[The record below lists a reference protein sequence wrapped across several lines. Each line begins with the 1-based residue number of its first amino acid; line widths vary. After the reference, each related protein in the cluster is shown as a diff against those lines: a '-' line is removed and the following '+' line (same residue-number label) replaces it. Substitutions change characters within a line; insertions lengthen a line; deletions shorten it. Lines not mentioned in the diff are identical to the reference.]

1 MEMGEE
7 GGGEGVVVGSP
18 SSSWRGGGAGQGHSI
33 PFATLRTQA
42 LRKTKTD
49 KDTGMQGSG
58 IHKHSRSTWNR
69 ESTGARIIYAW
80 A

>member
-49 KDTGMQGSG
+49 KDTGMQAVTNTRAALAIGSQQEQG
-58 IHKHSRSTWNR
+58 
-69 ESTGARIIYAW
+69 
-80 A
+80 